1 MVWGQSAESEGA
13 LGPQCEC
20 SHVHASGQTGFW
32 WPGSESRV
40 HLADSSS
47 GSKTRPG
54 YCLEWK
60 WKSHLILERGHSL
73 IPSGPL
79 LPQEG
84 RRTFALA
91 PKDL

>member
-1 MVWGQSAESEGA
+1 MVWGQSAESQGA
-13 LGPQCEC
+13 LGSQCEC

-32 WPGSESRV
+32 WPGWESRV

-73 IPSGPL
+73 IRTGPL
-79 LPQEG
+79 LPQKG